1 MFCSGQ
7 TFTGTLVIDG
17 SGTEMDPIIIDIY
30 GGSDRA
36 VINGENHLC
45 CIYLDNKQGIEIHNL
60 ELINDGGT
68 NPNVNATQ
76 KRLGIYATAYWG
88 IKKHLVFKNLY
99 IHSIYPNNYQSSS
112 EQILYAGTGIEITGF
127 GGNTSSIDHILIDE
141 VLENFKKKKKFSSEI
156 FDELFQQKIM
166 NTIKS
171 IEIFK
176 GNLEN
181 SDIAFLE
188 KN

>member
-1 MFCSGQ
+1 
-7 TFTGTLVIDG
+7 
-17 SGTEMDPIIIDIY
+17 MDPIIIDIY

-36 VINGENHLC
+36 VINGENNLC
-45 CIYLDNKQGIEIHNL
+45 CIYLDNKQGIEIYNL

-127 GGNTSSIDHILIDE
+127 GGNTSSFDDILIEDCE
-141 VLENFKKKKKFSSEI
+141 ITDVGNVGIIISRWINASSPPTAENTHHKNILIKDNFIHHTGGSGAVFLMSKI
-156 FDELFQQKIM
+156 F
-166 NTIKS
+166 
-171 IEIFK
+171 
-176 GNLEN
+176 
-181 SDIAFLE
+181 
-188 KN
+188 